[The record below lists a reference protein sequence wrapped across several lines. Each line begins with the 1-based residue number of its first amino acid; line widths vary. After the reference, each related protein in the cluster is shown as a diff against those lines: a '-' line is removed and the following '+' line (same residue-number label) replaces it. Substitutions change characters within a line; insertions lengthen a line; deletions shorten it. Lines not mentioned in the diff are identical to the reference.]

1 MQIVFAKLDLQ
12 FVCNHETMTKTQ
24 GVSFY
29 LLSKEIRPNA
39 TYQETPFGHVWQ

>member
-1 MQIVFAKLDLQ
+1 MQIVFAKVDLQ
-12 FVCNHETMTKTQ
+12 FVCNHETMTETQ

-29 LLSKEIRPNA
+29 SLSKEIRPNA